1 MGPGIPST
9 RFRWLA
15 LAGIGLIIGATLAWM
30 VWGRSRPIKVL
41 LVAPQ
46 PTTNMPHHQARAIA
60 LLLQDVLE
68 ARPEL
73 SVTLAA
79 DMPRDPAQLKPGEN
93 WLLVKFEPSRHPSMN
108 GDLLGLRLSWMW
120 SRHPNGKDGWQVRE
134 LAPEMPIRTLERG
147 LNALPLRAEMKA
159 LKALIPHREAVFWD
173 LVQAGTLRLQ
183 NRDLPEAERL
193 VRKVVL
199 AEPNCAEGWYLK
211 GTLQY
216 RALLDDPG
224 ASRQASLTE
233 VEACFWQGLSK
244 HPGLP
249 RGYFLLA
256 QLKTN
261 SGNQRDALNSLLEGL
276 KRHPRSPLLY
286 TGLVYSARN
295 AGLMELGRRAAER
308 RDAWA
313 FSDHQPQA
321 LDLLFLY
328 LGDWSRFERT
338 LKDQP
343 GHLRNTPLRFYRGY
357 LSLLRQQPQAAIE
370 AFRSAEAVER
380 GYPHYMQL
388 ARAYRL
394 ALEGDL
400 EGARALIGSLEQ
412 ARVGLRVPDGEF
424 TLRMAEGLALA
435 GDADGAM
442 ELCSR
447 AFSQGCGTTL
457 WFETS
462 PLLNPVRGSLRWNA
476 LIQHLRERQ
485 LLLEGRFPPSLIP

>member
-1 MGPGIPST
+1 MGSESP
-9 RFRWLA
+9 RVRLRWL
-15 LAGIGLIIGATLAWM
+15 GVIGLLGLGLVSLTWM
-30 VWGRSRPIKVL
+30 AGFWARPVKVL
-41 LVAPQ
+41 LVAPM
-46 PTTNMPHHQARAIA
+46 PTSDMPHHQARAMA
-60 LLLQDVLE
+60 LLVQDVLE

-79 DMPRDPAQLKPGEN
+79 DMPADPGRLKPGEN
-93 WLLVKFEPSRHPSMN
+93 WLLIKFEPSRHASVQ
-108 GDLLGLRLSWMW
+108 GDQLGLRLSWAW
-120 SRHPNGKDGWQVRE
+120 SRHLATSGGWQVRD
-134 LAPEMPIRTLERG
+134 LTPGIPIRVLERG
-147 LNALPLRAEMKA
+147 LNALPLRADIKA
-159 LKALIPHREAVFWD
+159 LTALIPRKESVFWD

-193 VRKVVL
+193 AQAVVK
-199 AEPNCAEGWYLK
+199 ADPNCAEGWYLS
-211 GTLQY
+211 GALQY

-224 ASRQASLTE
+224 TGRMASLPQ

-244 HPGLP
+244 YPGHP

-261 SGNQRDALNSLLEGL
+261 SGNQRDALNTLLEGL

-295 AGLMELGRRAAER
+295 AGLMELGRRAADK

-313 FSDHQPQA
+313 FSDHQAQA

-338 LKDQP
+338 LQDQP

-357 LSLLRQQPQAAIE
+357 LALLRKQPEQAIE

-388 ARAYRL
+388 ARSYRL

-400 EGARALIGSLEQ
+400 EGARSLIGSLEQ

-435 GDADGAM
+435 GDSDGAM

-457 WFETS
+457 WYETS

-476 LIQHLRERQ
+476 LMQHLRERQ
-485 LLLEGRFPPSLIP
+485 GLLEGRFPPSLIP